1 MYLLD
6 DMECPDY
13 AFKCIMDWARN
24 CFEAGFDLNPKSKT
38 CLGNL
43 KRMNDSLHNARQ
55 MLPNVMLIQLLNP
68 LPDTK
73 SMDVICYDFAVP
85 QLLLILQNKEMM
97 SANNLVLD
105 PNNLLAM

>member
-24 CFEAGFDLNPKSKT
+24 CFKAGFDFKHKSKT

-43 KRMNDSLHNARQ
+43 KWMYNSLHNAEQ
-55 MLPNVMLIQLLNP
+55 MLPNVVLIQLPNS

-73 SMDVICYDFAVP
+73 SMDVICYDLCHNYCQFR
-85 QLLLILQNKEMM
+85 KTKR
-97 SANNLVLD
+97 
-105 PNNLLAM
+105 